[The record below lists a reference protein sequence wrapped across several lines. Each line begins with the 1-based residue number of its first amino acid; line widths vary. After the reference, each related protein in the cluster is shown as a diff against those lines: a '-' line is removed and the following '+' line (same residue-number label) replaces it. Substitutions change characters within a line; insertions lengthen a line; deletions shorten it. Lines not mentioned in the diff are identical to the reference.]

1 MWNGMHFQPDKGRE
15 VVRIFHEHAHFTN
28 ILCWDTRKAYR
39 PSNSTENSSEL
50 DPRLNHKY
58 VVPSGRGGR
67 GRGQAP
73 PALRSMRSITNWR
86 DTEKKDDATPTT
98 TKNTPPWRV
107 GNNPPWRQQRAA
119 PSDDNSHTPTQSR
132 PGFMRRDHIP
142 PPLKLDS
149 FANSASPSPSPQP
162 GQMFIADANGQLVP
176 IEPNSALSNPA
187 STPRASVT
195 AGSTPRERVDSFA
208 PHATTPTA
216 NRSDST
222 RSIWAR
228 GNGSASMRGSF
239 APGMTH
245 PSLQHQSSL
254 PQLSG
259 ENIYQPP
266 QVRHALRHS
275 KTSQDL
281 STQHKAAPS
290 DASGSTALL
299 REATNGHYYQL
310 EEDQAKP
317 VMPTNYTQPGT
328 KHNVDPVSIS
338 PYLVAHHAH
347 GQNRKVTSYET
358 LRQGSLNNTDG
369 SASSTLYDDWASTSE
384 VERMR
389 IAPLSPLSGATDPFN
404 VDSVSKCASPSSKA
418 FSAAVNRDLRTM
430 RQGQR
435 AMPTPPLRQMGSH
448 MWNSEPAH
456 VQQPSMATNHISS
469 SMSAVSDHNNH
480 GGVSLAHFNEPDAVL
495 NTPSRAPSR
504 QTYAQKAEVTNSA
517 TTHAFG
523 QAPRHGPGATLRSV
537 QPTPTGI
544 HSANKP
550 HFSEMP
556 PEQPYQT
563 IQDVYGF
570 TYYIDGGQQ

>member
-1 MWNGMHFQPDKGRE
+1 
-15 VVRIFHEHAHFTN
+15 
-28 ILCWDTRKAYR
+28 
-39 PSNSTENSSEL
+39 
-50 DPRLNHKY
+50 
-58 VVPSGRGGR
+58 
-67 GRGQAP
+67 
-73 PALRSMRSITNWR
+73 
-86 DTEKKDDATPTT
+86 
-98 TKNTPPWRV
+98 
-107 GNNPPWRQQRAA
+107 
-119 PSDDNSHTPTQSR
+119 
-132 PGFMRRDHIP
+132 
-142 PPLKLDS
+142 
-149 FANSASPSPSPQP
+149 
-162 GQMFIADANGQLVP
+162 
-176 IEPNSALSNPA
+176 
-187 STPRASVT
+187 
-195 AGSTPRERVDSFA
+195 
-208 PHATTPTA
+208 
-216 NRSDST
+216 
-222 RSIWAR
+222 
-228 GNGSASMRGSF
+228 MRGSF

-358 LRQGSLNNTDG
+358 LRQEAFNNTDG

-456 VQQPSMATNHISS
+456 LQQPQLPMNHMSS
-469 SMSAVSDHNNH
+469 SMSTFSEHNSR
-480 GGVSLAHFNEPDAVL
+480 GGVSLAHFDEPDIAP

-504 QTYAQKAEVTNSA
+504 QTYAQHPGHANGAS
-517 TTHAFG
+517 THAFG
-523 QAPRHGPGATLRSV
+523 QAPRHGAEGTLGSAR
-537 QPTPTGI
+537 PTTTETHLG
-544 HSANKP
+544 NKP
-550 HFSEMP
+550 HLSP
-556 PEQPYQT
+556 SDQPYQT
-563 IQDVYGF
+563 VQDVYGF
-570 TYYIDGGQQ
+570 TYYVDGDQK